1 MYSFS
6 KDQTAAAIIALTG
19 CVATFLVP
27 TDASAFSRAGRGG
40 SFHAASHAAFHA
52 RPTFRPSVQPRRT
65 FQFHATSFRR
75 PTVHTSNP
83 VRIGGVAR
91 PATFRVHF
99 PSAGSLGNRFPHTMS
114 VGTSFPHLHPA
125 GLPSSRVSFL
135 PGPHTIGAGIPHLG
149 GFGSS
154 GRLAGLQHL
163 NGNSSSS
170 NLINHLPKPNSIGT
184 GQIANAGVTHPVI
197 CIRAPCP
204 SHLPTGPAGGN
215 QKQTDG
221 TKPGTKPGNGSTT
234 NHPPIE
240 CIRAPCP
247 THLPTGPVANKQNQG
262 DDNSAGGSRGPFF
275 PKRHP
280 GGTAAASNTDDGSNA
295 GGDNGAA
302 SSPVVSTTSS
312 PVQVASTATTYSAPS
327 AVRRQVSSTPTQA
340 PAAEQAAPQSVFVV
354 FQQNLSAADLAAFL
368 QAYKVSIAEG
378 PSAEGVYKL
387 RVDTSLAGD
396 QLQQMVDSMKSQ
408 DNIVSAVSL
417 N

>member
-6 KDQTAAAIIALTG
+6 KDQAAAVIALTG
-19 CVATFLVP
+19 WVAMFLIP
-27 TDASAFSRAGRGG
+27 TDASAFPRAGRGG
-40 SFHAASHAAFHA
+40 SSHAVFHAAFHA
-52 RPTFRPSVQPRRT
+52 RPAFRPSVQPRRT

-75 PTVHTSNP
+75 PALNTSHP

-91 PATFRVHF
+91 PATFGMRF
-99 PSAGSLGNRFPHTMS
+99 PAAGSLGNRFPHTMS
-114 VGTSFPHLHPA
+114 AGTSFPHLHPA

-135 PGPHTIGAGIPHLG
+135 PSPHTIGAGVPHLG
-149 GFGSS
+149 GLGAS
-154 GRLAGLQHL
+154 GRFAGLQHF
-163 NGNSSSS
+163 NGSSASS

-184 GQIANAGVTHPVI
+184 GQIANAGVMHPVM

-221 TKPGTKPGNGSTT
+221 TTPGNASTT

-262 DDNSAGGSRGPFF
+262 DDSSAGASRGPFF

-280 GGTAAASNTDDGSNA
+280 GGIAAASNTDDASNA
-295 GGDNGAA
+295 GGDSGAT
-302 SSPVVSTTSS
+302 SSPVASTASA
-312 PVQVASTATTYSAPS
+312 PVQVASAATTSSAPS
-327 AVRRQVSSTPTQA
+327 AVQRQVSSTPAQT
-340 PAAEQAAPQSVFVV
+340 PAAEQAAPQAVFVI

-387 RVDTSLAGD
+387 RVDASLAGD